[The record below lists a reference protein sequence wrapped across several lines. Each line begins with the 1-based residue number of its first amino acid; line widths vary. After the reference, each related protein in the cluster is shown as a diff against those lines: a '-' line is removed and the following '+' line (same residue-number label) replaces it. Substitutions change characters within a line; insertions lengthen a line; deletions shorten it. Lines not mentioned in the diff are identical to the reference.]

1 MGGARRGGGLGAA
14 AGGWGLQLQLLE
26 VLHRLWRPS
35 PVLILTG
42 HFSWHMP
49 SAAQVCSPS
58 YS

>member
-1 MGGARRGGGLGAA
+1 MSFICSARMDLIS
-14 AGGWGLQLQLLE
+14 
-26 VLHRLWRPS
+26 S

-49 SAAQVCSPS
+49 SAAHVASPW